1 MGKNVVLLSGG
12 SKKLN
17 EPWVKKVKL
26 VLEDFFDNVFFQ
38 RYDNWVSGEL
48 FPDYDGELKKLEENC
63 KQFDDY
69 VILAKSFGTL
79 LTLNNIYDK
88 VIAPEKCIFLGVP
101 VDLARNKNGINRP
114 AVDDWFVNYSVPSL
128 FVQQENDSEFAYE
141 KLEKL
146 LKEKNVSN
154 YELMMVSGSDHMY
167 DDIDF
172 RKIIKNFFEK

>member
-1 MGKNVVLLSGG
+1 
-12 SKKLN
+12 
-17 EPWVKKVKL
+17 
-26 VLEDFFDNVFFQ
+26 
-38 RYDNWVSGEL
+38 
-48 FPDYDGELKKLEENC
+48 
-63 KQFDDY
+63 
-69 VILAKSFGTL
+69 
-79 LTLNNIYDK
+79 
-88 VIAPEKCIFLGVP
+88 
-101 VDLARNKNGINRP
+101 
-114 AVDDWFVNYSVPSL
+114 L